1 MWNELAIYRPHTI
14 DAATLLKRA
23 EEDKIFQFLANLS
36 PDYED
41 LRSRILMNSEL
52 PSFANVCAIIQW
64 EETQKKVMNLNIK
77 SDLSEARAFVS
88 YQRRYK
94 EKRV

>member
-1 MWNELAIYRPHTI
+1 
-14 DAATLLKRA
+14 
-23 EEDKIFQFLANLS
+23 
-36 PDYED
+36 
-41 LRSRILMNSEL
+41 MNSEL

-77 SDLSEARAFVS
+77 SDLSEARAFLS
-88 YQRRYK
+88 YQRRYE

>member
-1 MWNELAIYRPHTI
+1 LAIYRPHTI

-36 PDYED
+36 TDYED

-52 PSFANVCAIIQW
+52 PSFANVCAIIQR
-64 EETQKKVMNLNIK
+64 EET
-77 SDLSEARAFVS
+77 
-88 YQRRYK
+88 
-94 EKRV
+94 